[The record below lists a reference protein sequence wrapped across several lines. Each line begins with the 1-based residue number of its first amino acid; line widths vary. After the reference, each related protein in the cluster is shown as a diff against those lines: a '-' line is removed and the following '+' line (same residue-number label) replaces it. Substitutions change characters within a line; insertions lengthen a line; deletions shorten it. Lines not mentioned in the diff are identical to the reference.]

1 MELSRDYKSFLYSY
15 NFADGLRI
23 TAGVALPSIIL
34 NYAGLLP
41 AGILASLGALCISI
55 TDNPGP
61 VHHRRNG
68 MFVCLIIN
76 FLVTMITGLSLG
88 SPLFTGL
95 IIAVCCF
102 IFSMAG
108 VYGSRANAIGVSALI
123 IMVINLNP
131 RELGMHALFNALWI
145 LAGGTWYLLLSLAI
159 QAIKPYRLT
168 QQALGDLITAT
179 ADYLRIRADFYNTPL
194 EYQATYQRMM
204 DMQAAL
210 LQKQNL
216 VRELI
221 FKTRKVTRESTVEG
235 KTLLL
240 IYLDITELFER
251 LSASFQDYR
260 ILHQA
265 FPGSEL
271 FSKTRPAIL
280 WLANEL
286 DEIGVAV
293 LSGNASQKNANLET
307 IIKDASS
314 FFNHYRK
321 ENLNAT
327 NQAGF
332 TSFQHILESLN
343 DILSRLH
350 TLHLYTRYDKKKIR
364 QFKIRSDYDA
374 ALPRQKYDPQILKD
388 SFTLKSNTFRH
399 ALRVSIATL
408 AGYGISFF
416 FPIGHSYWILLTII
430 VILKPAYSL
439 TRKRNMDRLFGTITG
454 VFLGILIL
462 YFVQDKT
469 ALFIIMLFLMIGTY
483 SLLKTKYMYS
493 VILMT
498 PYILVLFHLMNMQD
512 FRTVLTDR
520 VVDTAI
526 GSVIAFIANLVLFPS
541 WSHRFFKKYI
551 KDYLAK
557 SLAYFNLCASAFH
570 QQIISEKIMQRNR
583 KENFIALANLS
594 DAYTQ
599 ILAEPKNRKVEIN
612 KYQDLVVLCHMLS
625 SHIATLSY
633 FSKTL
638 QVSFTTNEM
647 NNIIDATKKALQM
660 SIEIFSSID
669 IQDKNENFHLQQ
681 KKPATFQTAPHSIE
695 AGHKNIH
702 DENRT
707 FKKSAPVYE
716 QFHLIEKISGDIYKI
731 CKQVA

>member
-15 NFADGLRI
+15 YFADGLRI

-34 NYAGLLP
+34 NFTGLLP

-76 FLVTMITGLSLG
+76 FIVTIITGLSLG
-88 SPLFTGL
+88 NPFITGL
-95 IIAVCCF
+95 VILICCF

-123 IMVINLNP
+123 IMIINLHP
-131 RELGMHALFNALWI
+131 RVPGIQVLYNALWI
-145 LAGGTWYLLLSLAI
+145 LAGGAWYLLLSLVV

-168 QQALGDLITAT
+168 QQALGDLISAT

-194 EYQATYQRMM
+194 DYHATYQRMM

-265 FPGSEL
+265 FPQSEL
-271 FSKTRPAIL
+271 FLKTRPAIL
-280 WLANEL
+280 KLANEL

-293 LSGNASQKNANLET
+293 LSGNASQVNAGLET
-307 IIKDASS
+307 IIEDVSI
-314 FFNHYRK
+314 FFNQYRK
-321 ENLNAT
+321 ENLNAA
-327 NQAGF
+327 NRAGF
-332 TSFQHILESLN
+332 TSFEHIMDSLK

-364 QFKIRSDYDA
+364 QFKIQNDYDA
-374 ALPRQKYDPQILKD
+374 AIPRQKYDPQILAD
-388 SFTLKSNTFRH
+388 SFTFQSNTFRH
-399 ALRVSIATL
+399 ALRVSIATII
-408 AGYGISFF
+408 GYGISFF
-416 FPIGHSYWILLTII
+416 FPIGHSHWILLTII

-439 TRKRNMDRLFGTITG
+439 THKRNMDRLFGTIAG
-454 VFLGILIL
+454 VFLGVIIL

-512 FRTVLTDR
+512 FQTVLTDR

-526 GSVIAFIANLVLFPS
+526 GSVIAFLANLMIFPS

-557 SLAYFNLCASAFH
+557 SIAYFKLCASAFH
-570 QQIISEKIMQRNR
+570 QQIISEKIMQQSR
-583 KENFIALANLS
+583 KENFVALANLS
-594 DAYTQ
+594 DAFTQ
-599 ILAEPKNRKVEIN
+599 ILAEPKNKKVELN

-638 QVSFTTNEM
+638 HVSISTSELN
-647 NNIIDATKKALQM
+647 NNIDSIKKTLQLSMEVFSTIDITDKNKKFDLKQKNPD
-660 SIEIFSSID
+660 SFSSSSNSTEQVNND
-669 IQDKNENFHLQQ
+669 IQADN
-681 KKPATFQTAPHSIE
+681 S
-695 AGHKNIH
+695 
-702 DENRT
+702 T
-707 FKKSAPVYE
+707 FKKSATIYE
-716 QFHLIEKISGDIYKI
+716 QFHLIKKISNDIFKI
-731 CKQVA
+731 CQQVA